1 MTVRVALIVDD
12 DIALCELFSYAF
24 RNANYE
30 TFVAH
35 DVTQAFQLL
44 HHNAIDV
51 LLLDHSMPGT
61 TGREMLQTIRDSSE
75 LQDLKV
81 IMVTADEGVLI
92 DPSIQVNADLILL
105 KPVSFSQLIQ
115 LANRLMSTLNGS
127 AE

>member
-1 MTVRVALIVDD
+1 MVRVALIVDD
-12 DIALCELFSYAF
+12 DVALCELFSYAF

-30 TFVAH
+30 TFMAH

-44 HHNAIDV
+44 HDNAIDV

-61 TGREMLQTIRDSSE
+61 TGREMLQTIRDTSE

-81 IMVTADEGVLI
+81 IMVIADEGVLI

-115 LANRLMSTLNGS
+115 LANRLMSTLSGS